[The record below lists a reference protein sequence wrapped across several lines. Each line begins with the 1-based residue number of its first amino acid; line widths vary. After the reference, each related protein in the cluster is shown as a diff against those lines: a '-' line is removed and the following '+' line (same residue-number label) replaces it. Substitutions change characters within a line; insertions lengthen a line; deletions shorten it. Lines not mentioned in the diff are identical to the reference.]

1 MTHLAATPQPPK
13 PGPPEHSMQTPPMP
27 RAETPPWRR
36 WLPLA
41 ILAGIMAVIFLNGW
55 HKLLTLEAIVGVRD
69 RFQSTIVEHRL
80 IALLAF
86 VAAYTVMVSLS
97 LPGASAFT
105 LSSGLLFGWVQGG
118 LAAVIGATIGASI
131 IFAIARTAFGETL
144 AAKAGPQ
151 IAKLQ
156 EGFKENALSYL
167 LFLRLVPA
175 FPFFIVNIVPALLGV
190 PFRTYLIGTFVG
202 IIPATFA
209 FASIG
214 AGLDSVIASAKAEQ
228 AVCLAAKAGAQCPL
242 SIQLANLVTTELK
255 IAFALLSVLALIPVV
270 LKKWRQRHG
279 R

>member
-1 MTHLAATPQPPK
+1 
-13 PGPPEHSMQTPPMP
+13 
-27 RAETPPWRR
+27 
-36 WLPLA
+36 
-41 ILAGIMAVIFLNGW
+41 MAVIFLNGW

-118 LAAVIGATIGASI
+118 FAAVIGATIGASI